1 MLKIKDNVD
10 LKENMSA
17 AAHLIHGS
25 SDDRFAITY
34 AVKNITKEE
43 IENVGYQ
50 SADYEEMIKK
60 YNPDKLT
67 LGYNNVDGEEIYYV
81 PNPALGLWIDKNKF
95 EE

>member
-1 MLKIKDNVD
+1 
-10 LKENMSA
+10 
-17 AAHLIHGS
+17 
-25 SDDRFAITY
+25 
-34 AVKNITKEE
+34 
-43 IENVGYQ
+43 
-50 SADYEEMIKK
+50 MIQK